1 MKEQSKYLAAF
12 PLISADIAVQEEL
25 YRNLQLSALGI
36 EEMLEQQEYAAIDSV
51 DTSHFS
57 KKQKSEALAVEKM
70 AGFGIEVG
78 TTFEVLL
85 ETLGRVPTQ
94 KEFADKAT
102 EQIHKWWSEST
113 TVTQQW
119 TEATELAVYNR
130 QLRSYSSHLVE
141 LHALFALRDLFPEWN
156 VYCSEYLDL
165 LMGVD
170 LVVETEKKRL
180 YLHIFKNSKMGFLAY
195 RKKEMR
201 GGKKNS
207 NGKFVRYQ
215 RNFNGHKSLQY
226 DFRKNQHS
234 ESTQFINGNPL
245 FKAEWLETQLLLFDK
260 FDQFGQELA
269 DLSSF
274 EYLEQYLQKLEE

>member
-1 MKEQSKYLAAF
+1 MAESEYITEF
-12 PLISADIAVQEEL
+12 PLITADIAAQEEL
-25 YRNLQLSALGI
+25 YQKLKLSADSI

-57 KKQKSEALAVEKM
+57 KKQKQEALAVEKM
-70 AGFGIEVG
+70 AGFGTEVG

-102 EQIHKWWSEST
+102 EQIKNWWSQSN
-113 TVTQQW
+113 TVTQLW

-141 LHALFALRDLFPEWN
+141 LHALLALRELFPEWN

-170 LVVETEKKRL
+170 LVVESEKKRL

-207 NGKFVRYQ
+207 SGKFVRYK

-245 FKAEWLETQLLLFDK
+245 FKTEWLEMQLLLFDK
-260 FDQFGQELA
+260 FDQFGQELS
-269 DLSSF
+269 DLSNF